1 MTSSAT
7 NWHATYSIVARDDE
21 TGHIGVA
28 VQTHQLGVGRMV
40 SWMVPGIGAI
50 ATQSFVNISYGPI
63 GIAMLHEGIH
73 ADAVIQGLVAS
84 DKLANRR
91 QIGVVDTKGNAA
103 AYTGK
108 NCIREAG
115 HYVGQGYSVQANMMS
130 RSTVIDAMRA
140 AYESSTAT
148 FAMRMVAALQAAQ
161 AEDGDI
167 RGMQSASLKI
177 VSGETTRN
185 IWDSVYDLRVD
196 EHDQPVAELARL
208 TRIRQAQL
216 IDQEGHTLLDTE
228 PREALAKWKEA
239 RELAPDQEELAFW
252 QGVTLANNRIII
264 PQAISIAGRIIAQS
278 LVGHPRRDHWLD
290 LIQRLEDSGIIE
302 KKGTAAELLA
312 AIATES

>member
-73 ADAVIQGLVAS
+73 AEAVIQGLVAS

-91 QIGVVDTKGNAA
+91 QIGVVDTQGNAA

-148 FAMRMVAALQAAQ
+148 FAMRMVQP
-161 AEDGDI
+161 
-167 RGMQSASLKI
+167 R
-177 VSGETTRN
+177 TRTDPN
-185 IWDSVYDLRVD
+185 G
-196 EHDQPVAELARL
+196 VA
-208 TRIRQAQL
+208 
-216 IDQEGHTLLDTE
+216 
-228 PREALAKWKEA
+228 
-239 RELAPDQEELAFW
+239 
-252 QGVTLANNRIII
+252 
-264 PQAISIAGRIIAQS
+264 
-278 LVGHPRRDHWLD
+278 
-290 LIQRLEDSGIIE
+290 
-302 KKGTAAELLA
+302 
-312 AIATES
+312 

>member
-1 MTSSAT
+1 MTSSSAT

-28 VQTHQLGVGRMV
+28 VQTHQLGVGRIV
-40 SWMVPGIGAI
+40 SWMLPGVGAI

-63 GIAMLHEGIH
+63 GITMLHEGIQ
-73 ADAVIQGLVAS
+73 ANAVIQGLVAS

-91 QIGVVDTKGNAA
+91 QIGVVDIQGNAA
-103 AYTGK
+103 AYTGD

-115 HYVGQGYSVQANMMS
+115 HYVGQGYSVQANMMTH
-130 RSTVIDAMRA
+130 STVIHAMRE
-140 AYESSTAT
+140 AYETSTAT
-148 FAMRMVAALQAAQ
+148 FAMRMIAALEAAQ

-185 IWDSVYDLRVD
+185 IWDSIYDLRVD
-196 EHDQPVAELARL
+196 EHDQPVIELARL
-208 TRIRQAQL
+208 ARIRQAQL

-252 QGVTLANNRIII
+252 QGVTLANNRII
-264 PQAISIAGRIIAQS
+264 PQSISIAGRIIAQS
-278 LVGHPRRDHWLD
+278 LGGHPRRDHWLD

-302 KKGTAAELLA
+302 KKGTAAELLD